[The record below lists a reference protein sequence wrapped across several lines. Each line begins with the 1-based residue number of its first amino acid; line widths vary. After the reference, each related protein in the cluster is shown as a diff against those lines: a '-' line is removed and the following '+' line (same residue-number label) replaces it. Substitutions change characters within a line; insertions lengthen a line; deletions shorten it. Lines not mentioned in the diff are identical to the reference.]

1 MNCAPKVAASS
12 TKRTPGK
19 SKTVPMKFLAA
30 LILLPALG
38 QAATVFDGYEAYY
51 ETLPNRLFRDK
62 GTELQ
67 TYSLEGDDVARHEWH
82 GMAAGRQQRIDVRD
96 GQLKI
101 NGRVLS
107 PKRVRAFP
115 DEVVSNSDLG
125 LGTTVYFSTGWVCV
139 ENTPASASGT
149 AVRHKVVYLI
159 KQSGKQQ
166 QGWKLPSL
174 FASCTAIRIQ
184 KGQVQFDKVTYRYL
198 DGQDEPQGVMFKGYA
213 IQGNKFVATGG
224 ERTSTFL
231 EAGNVY
237 KFSIESN

>member
-1 MNCAPKVAASS
+1 
-12 TKRTPGK
+12 
-19 SKTVPMKFLAA
+19 MKLLIALVLA
-30 LILLPALG
+30 PALS
-38 QAATVFDGYEAYY
+38 QAATLFDGYEAYY
-51 ETLPNRLFRDK
+51 ETLPNRLFQDK
-62 GTELQ
+62 GKELQ
-67 TYSLEGDDVARHEWH
+67 PYGLEGDDVARHEWH
-82 GMAAGRQQRIDVRD
+82 GMAGGRQQRVEVRD

-101 NGRVLS
+101 NGRVWG
-107 PKRVRAFP
+107 PKRVKAFP

-125 LGTTVYFSTGWVCV
+125 LGTTVYFSRGWVCV

-159 KQSGKQQ
+159 NPSGKQQ

-184 KGQVQFDKVTYRYL
+184 KGQVKFDKATYRYL

-213 IQGNKFVATGG
+213 IQGNKFVALGSL
-224 ERTSTFL
+224 RSSTFV

-237 KFSIESN
+237 KFSIEPD

>member
-1 MNCAPKVAASS
+1 MNCTPKVAASS
-12 TKRTPGK
+12 TKRTPGR

-30 LILLPALG
+30 LVLVPALG
-38 QAATVFDGYEAYY
+38 QAATVFDGHEAYY
-51 ETLPNRLFRDK
+51 ETLPNRLFR
-62 GTELQ
+62 
-67 TYSLEGDDVARHEWH
+67 V
-82 GMAAGRQQRIDVRD
+82 AAGRQQRIDVRD

-107 PKRVRAFP
+107 PKLVRAFR

-184 KGQVQFDKVTYRYL
+184 KSQVQFDKVTYRYL

-213 IQGNKFVATGG
+213 IQGNKFVALGSL
-224 ERTSTFL
+224 RSSTFV

-237 KFSIESN
+237 KFSVEPN